1 MENIFKR
8 LDFVIETS
16 EEITKHFDK
25 TELDEITMFCM
36 CMLDRL
42 NFASEGLRI
51 LLNHFL
57 NNTKVDYSSGIIMR
71 SVLLDYLIVLN
82 AMELYSKNLDNAQ
95 KVHDDLKEFSL
106 MMLCDSVRN
115 TMDYFE
121 TLETQVSKNIMSNI
135 YKNIVSMN
143 PKCFET
149 YNYDGSKPVIKT
161 KNYKSPKQMFNTLVS
176 SKDLKNYKSIYD
188 AYLFYSKYDHFGNM
202 FYGLSRVKPLDQ
214 LANLDKA
221 IAAFPRSLMFV
232 TIILETLYGS
242 NTFLKAKREEITSF
256 IDNIENIK

>member
-1 MENIFKR
+1 MENILKR
-8 LDFVIETS
+8 LDFVIYTS
-16 EEITKHFDK
+16 EDITKHFDK

-57 NNTKVDYSSGIIMR
+57 SNTKVDYSLGIIIR

-82 AMELYSKNLDNAQ
+82 AMELYEKNLDNTQ
-95 KVHDDLKEFSL
+95 KLHYDLKEFSL

-115 TMDYFE
+115 TMEYFE
-121 TLETQVSKNIMSNI
+121 TLENQIPKNIMSNM
-135 YKNIVSMN
+135 YKNLVSMN
-143 PKCFET
+143 PNCFKS
-149 YNYDGSKPVIKT
+149 YNYDGNKPVIKT
-161 KNYKSPKQMFNTLVS
+161 KAYKSPQKMFNSLVT
-176 SKDLKNYKSIYD
+176 SKDLKSYKSIYD

-202 FYGLSRVKPLDQ
+202 FYGLSRVIPLDK

-221 IAAFPRSLMFV
+221 ITAFPRSLMFI
-232 TIILETLYGS
+232 TIILETLYWS
-242 NTFLKAKREEITSF
+242 SKFLKTKREEITTF
-256 IDNIENIK
+256 IDKIENIK